1 MKDFLCLKTRWLL
14 IGLCSLFLVFGLH
27 EIIPGVASASLAQES
42 PLSYPVTVAAS
53 PSPAASKSPPT
64 APSDEEES
72 KPTISKD
79 DLVEVSMTVVG
90 VDPVKGEIEARLEFT
105 PKGIYN
111 DEGSDYLAQPMLLT
125 VNSIEK
131 QGSEIPFKA
140 NKQMDAVTVKFAT
153 TEGDAN
159 GYPFDNHAAETY
171 IYLDAVPVGEEAED
185 ATDYT
190 PVKMNF
196 SFSSNLPGYDIS
208 ESPIEDEKPSEVK
221 SENPGTEVAISVGIS
236 RSLSV
241 RLFAVIVMVIMWI
254 LSILALSISIRVLLS
269 GKLPE
274 IGMLGW
280 MAALLFA
287 FPAVRNAQPAVPP
300 VGTLCDFLSFFWA
313 EVFVVTGIC
322 ALGFSWLRR
331 YNAPAIPAK

>member
-1 MKDFLCLKTRWLL
+1 MKIFPSWKTRWLL
-14 IGLCSLFLVFGLH
+14 VGLCSLLLVFGLH
-27 EIIPGVASASLAQES
+27 EIIPKVAAVSIAQES
-42 PLSYPVTVAAS
+42 PSLSL
-53 PSPAASKSPPT
+53 PSPGASNPST
-64 APSDEEES
+64 AAPSSSSNEEEA
-72 KPTISKD
+72 KPATGKD

-125 VNSIEK
+125 VNSVEK

-140 NKQMDAVTVKFAT
+140 DKQMDAVAVKFAT

-159 GYPFDNHAAETY
+159 GYPFDNHVAETY
-171 IYLDAVPVGEEAED
+171 IYLDAVPVGQEPEEA
-185 ATDYT
+185 TNYT
-190 PVKMNF
+190 PVKMDF
-196 SFSSNLPGYDIS
+196 KFFANLPGYDIS
-208 ESPIEDEKPSEVK
+208 DSPIPDEKPKEAK
-221 SENPGTEVAISVGIS
+221 SGNNVAISVDIS

-241 RLFAVIVMVIMWI
+241 RLFALIVMAIMWV
-254 LSILALSISIRVLLS
+254 LSILALAISIRVLRA
-269 GKLPE
+269 GKIPE

-313 EVFVVTGIC
+313 EVFVVIGIC
-322 ALGFSWLRR
+322 VLGFSWLRR
-331 YNAPAIPAK
+331 YNAPTLPAK